1 MSGSVE
7 KSAQH
12 KNIVRKMYD
21 WVLHWAETPYGAPA
35 LFLLAFA
42 ESSFFPIPPDVLLI
56 ALAVSVRSKAFKFA
70 GLCALGSLIGGLF
83 GYGIGHLFWYS
94 GTEFSA
100 IATFFFNNIP
110 GFTVELFEKVT
121 QMYDENAFL
130 VVFTAGFTPIPYKII
145 TIAGGVSNIN
155 LPMFIIASVVSRSLR
170 FFLVAGFIWKFGEP
184 ITRMIDKYFN
194 KLAILF
200 TILLIGG
207 VMAVKLLVH

>member
-1 MSGSVE
+1 MEKPEISGRNDR
-7 KSAQH
+7 
-12 KNIVRKMYD
+12 NIIRRMYD

-35 LFLLAFA
+35 LFILAFA
-42 ESSFFPIPPDVLLI
+42 ESSFFPVPPDILLI
-56 ALAVSVRSKAFKFA
+56 ALAVSVRSKAFKYA
-70 GLCALGSLIGGLF
+70 ALCSIGSLIGGLF

-100 IATFFFNNIP
+100 IANFFFDNIP
-110 GFTVELFEKVT
+110 GFTVELFDKVR
-121 QMYDENAFL
+121 QLYNENAFM

-145 TIAGGVSNIN
+145 TIAGGVSDIN
-155 LPMFIIASVVSRSLR
+155 LPMFLVASAVSRSLR

-184 ITRMIDKYFN
+184 ITRLIDKYFN